1 MTWRRRFL
9 GALIG
14 LSFGEGLWQ
23 TAVGLSPEADPDRW
37 RLRAS
42 SVPIETAALNGELR
56 RGPRA
61 LDLSFY
67 QGASPRVPS
76 FTEGQITLT
85 ARVPQDGQL
94 RVYLGENLDRVG
106 PGAPQIGR
114 PSGVGPGAPQL
125 PAPTGTPNGP
135 PGGGP
140 GPQGIG
146 PVQAGDEGPR
156 SLPPGFERPTGGA
169 FPSSAA
175 RNGVGSV
182 LIDRSAR
189 ASITSPDMR
198 CSPTSAKAPTNDRF
212 TLGLNAQGRVLGV
225 TLDGQEVM
233 RCESVHQGGAVLF
246 GAGVRRVQLEAVRVE
261 SPGQPVFEDH
271 FSGLGRSPFA
281 QGGLALLGAALGV
294 FALARRVS
302 WLIAA
307 SPLLLMAPLFRSD
320 LRALLDGL
328 RLIHVPE
335 AAGPALLVGAPAL
348 AMLLAVASANLRLP
362 HTLGL
367 AAVVGGAVAAAFGD
381 LSLGSA
387 LLGGLAVPWCALA
400 WVNTHPVPA
409 RPAIS
414 WALCAV
420 LAVGAELGLRGT
432 ATFSTWST
440 GRGWERAREEFAQ
453 LLEIQQHKAYP
464 ADSFPIRPPDPDPKT
479 RRIVALGG
487 SSTGGAYQMDDIDQF
502 WPKRLEETLT
512 RAGHQDWEVV
522 NQGVG
527 GWNSLH
533 VRLYVESQIQRL
545 DADIFVV
552 YIGHNDILTT
562 SPAPYRDL
570 YARYQRGG
578 GAAAAVSAKLS
589 ELRLYSGLRFLL
601 LGLRDR
607 GGAVAVPVE
616 DAYDNLSALFDL
628 AEANNARVMLLT
640 EGLNP
645 DPQPMGRYA
654 EMQRDLAE
662 SRGGLYLNTAE
673 KLWLTGEPDLFLDDC
688 HLSQEGH
695 VRLSGMI
702 AESLEGAGWL

>member
-1 MTWRRRFL
+1 MTHRRRLL
-9 GALIG
+9 GVLIG

-42 SVPIETAALNGELR
+42 SVPIETAALNGELGR
-56 RGPRA
+56 SPRA

-76 FTEGQITLT
+76 FTDGQITLT

-94 RVYLGENLDRVG
+94 RVYLGEHLDRVG
-106 PGAPQIGR
+106 PGAPQLGR

-125 PAPTGTPNGP
+125 TPMPGATNGP
-135 PGGGP
+135 GGP
-140 GPQGIG
+140 GGPGG

-156 SLPPGFERPTGGA
+156 SLPPGFERPSGAA
-169 FPSSAA
+169 FPSGAA

-198 CSPTSAKAPTNDRF
+198 CTPASAKAPTDERF
-212 TLGLNAQGRVLGV
+212 TLGLSAQGRVLGV

-246 GAGVRRVQLEAVRVE
+246 GAGVRRVQLESVRVE
-261 SPGQPVFEDH
+261 IPGQPTFEDS
-271 FSGLGRSPFA
+271 FSGLGRSRIA
-281 QGGLALLGAALGV
+281 QAGLTLLGGALGV

-307 SPLLLMAPLFRSD
+307 SPLLLMAPLFRWD
-320 LRALLDGL
+320 LRALLDSL
-328 RLIHVPE
+328 RLIHVTE

-348 AMLLAVASANLRLP
+348 VMLLAVASASLRLP
-362 HTLGL
+362 HTLAL
-367 AAVVGGAVAAAFGD
+367 AAGVGAAVAAAFGG
-381 LSLGSA
+381 LGVGPA
-387 LLGGLAVPWCALA
+387 LLGGLALPWALLV

-409 RPAIS
+409 RPLIS

-420 LAVGAELGLRGT
+420 LAVQAEVGLRKT
-432 ATFSTWST
+432 ATFSTWAT

-464 ADSFPIRPPDPDPKT
+464 ADSFPVRPPDPDPHK

-487 SSTGGAYQMDDIDQF
+487 SSTGGAYQMDDLDQF

-512 RAGHQDWEVV
+512 LRGHRDWEVV

-552 YIGHNDILTT
+552 YVGHNDILTT

-589 ELRLYSGLRFLL
+589 ELRLCSGLRFML

-616 DAYDNLSALFDL
+616 DAADNLSALFDL
-628 AEANNARVMLLT
+628 AEANKARVMLLT

-645 DPQPMGRYA
+645 DPQPMHRYA
-654 EMQRDLAE
+654 EMQRDLATA
-662 SRGGLYLNTAE
+662 RGGLYLNTAE
-673 KLWLTGEPDLFLDDC
+673 KLWQTGDPDLFLDDC

-695 VRLSGMI
+695 VRLSGWI
-702 AESLEGAGWL
+702 AETLEGAGWL